1 MKGVLPPSFMICF
14 IFFGGGAS
22 VHKRKKLVQLTKINN
37 IYNIQLEASYKF
49 RVFHSF
55 PVLFLLSKCYLEIHI
70 FTRNPL
76 PLWTKLLCATQKI
89 QQMNEIVTD
98 LSYISKLFFR
108 KQFRERHFIWHLTS
122 KSLKSSNR
130 GKSTW
135 FRQIERVF
143 SSILFLVAFPV
154 TKVKN

>member
-1 MKGVLPPSFMICF
+1 MKGVLPPSFMVCF

-37 IYNIQLEASYKF
+37 RYNIQLEASYKF

-76 PLWTKLLCATQKI
+76 PLWTKLLCATQKF

-98 LSYISKLFFR
+98 LSYISKLFFFENNSE
-108 KQFRERHFIWHLTS
+108 K
-122 KSLKSSNR
+122 
-130 GKSTW
+130 G
-135 FRQIERVF
+135 F
-143 SSILFLVAFPV
+143 SFDISPQ
-154 TKVKN
+154 KVKRVKIEVKVLDSAKLRECFPPSFSLWPFQSQK